1 MLVTQSCSTLCYP
14 IECSFC
20 PWNSPGKNT
29 AVDGHSLFQRIFLTL
44 GPKLDLLHCRQ
55 IHYCVSHQKSSQY
68 EMHYIILLSQRLLT
82 YLCNYLQF
90 TESESKNVLLPGTV
104 LKKACKVL
112 KELLIFKSCFPEFT
126 YLRAMESNR
135 VIHIVKTNVLEI

>member
-1 MLVTQSCSTLCYP
+1 
-14 IECSFC
+14 
-20 PWNSPGKNT
+20 
-29 AVDGHSLFQRIFLTL
+29 
-44 GPKLDLLHCRQ
+44 
-55 IHYCVSHQKSSQY
+55 
-68 EMHYIILLSQRLLT
+68 MHYIILLSQRLLT